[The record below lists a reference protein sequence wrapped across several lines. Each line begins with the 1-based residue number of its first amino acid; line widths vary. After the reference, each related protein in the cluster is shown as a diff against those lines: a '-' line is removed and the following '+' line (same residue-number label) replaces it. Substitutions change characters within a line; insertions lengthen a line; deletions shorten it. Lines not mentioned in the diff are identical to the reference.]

1 MKIPKPTGLSQSLQ
15 VFGAPEEARG
25 QRQPAFRRALACRQ
39 PTMKSVMIYADS
51 GGDDHLVLVR
61 FTQVS
66 LQNRHQLIWTR
77 RFGCC

>member
-1 MKIPKPTGLSQSLQ
+1 
-15 VFGAPEEARG
+15 
-25 QRQPAFRRALACRQ
+25 
-39 PTMKSVMIYADS
+39 MKSVMIYADS

-77 RFGCC
+77 HFGCSHRKLVSSGVPNFAFTIALDAFN